1 MRRFINADIIAGK
14 ITEAVTLNRY
24 AYANANPAMFID
36 PTGLYCC
43 MRCGDAG
50 CDICLD
56 RDTLNKVMS
65 GEISNPNKQGTNN
78 KSITSNGRNTVS
90 TWLDTDSKSQVI
102 SKNEYYGIP
111 DTSNIGPQKQEEID
125 YEEQYIAAKKLQID
139 YDRIDNALSA
149 MGYAW
154 DIGSPIAEKAIIKSI
169 KNMPRPNNIGKGT
182 WAKQIDANIVSMNKA
197 FNYAG
202 YGITSVFTIVNT
214 GMGIEENIQNG
225 ESTREII
232 SDAAIDIAGGV
243 FNIGMGV
250 MCAKVGAAFGTTISP
265 ILGTTVGA
273 IVGFGFGLLTGWEYA
288 SLYDESIAPT
298 LDNIF

>member
-1 MRRFINADIIAGK
+1 
-14 ITEAVTLNRY
+14 
-24 AYANANPAMFID
+24 
-36 PTGLYCC
+36 
-43 MRCGDAG
+43 
-50 CDICLD
+50 
-56 RDTLNKVMS
+56 
-65 GEISNPNKQGTNN
+65 
-78 KSITSNGRNTVS
+78 
-90 TWLDTDSKSQVI
+90 
-102 SKNEYYGIP
+102 
-111 DTSNIGPQKQEEID
+111 
-125 YEEQYIAAKKLQID
+125 
-139 YDRIDNALSA
+139 

-250 MCAKVGAAFGTTISP
+250 MYAKVGAAFGTAISP

-273 IVGFGFGLLTGWEYA
+273 IVGFGFGLLTGWKYA